1 MVISVLAALS
11 PNAAA
16 RSPPNE
22 SVQSADV
29 LLLFSF
35 SRYGCRYRET
45 PGRVDLSNRGR

>member
-1 MVISVLAALS
+1 MVLSVLATVF

-29 LLLFSF
+29 LLLFSL
-35 SRYGCRYRET
+35 SPTRLPLQS
-45 PGRVDLSNRGR
+45 PG

>member
-1 MVISVLAALS
+1 MVLSVLATVF

-29 LLLFSF
+29 SLLFS
-35 SRYGCRYRET
+35 
-45 PGRVDLSNRGR
+45 LSPTRLPLQSLG